1 MKTRLYLDTSVPSA
15 YFDSSKPVRQ
25 LMTQKWFENEL
36 SDFVLVSSVIAIDEI
51 GRMSNLTKRT
61 NILELFVQYD
71 IEILDITDV
80 SRRLAQIYIDKG
92 AIPSSETED
101 AYHIA
106 IATENRIESLVS
118 WNFKHIVS
126 LNPIRKIHEVN
137 LLEGYQE
144 VVIGSPEVFGGYKY
158 GNL

>member
-1 MKTRLYLDTSVPSA
+1 
-15 YFDSSKPVRQ
+15 
-25 LMTQKWFENEL
+25 MTQKWFENE
-36 SDFVLVSSVIAIDEI
+36 SNEYVLVSSVVAIDEI
-51 GRMSNLTKRT
+51 GRMTNSEKKE
-61 NILELFVQYD
+61 NILSLFLKYN
-71 IEILDITDV
+71 IEILGITDV
-80 SRRLAQIYIDKG
+80 SRKLAQIYIKKG
-92 AIPSSETED
+92 AIPSTEIED

-106 IATENRIESLVS
+106 IATENRIENLVS

-126 LNPIRKIHEVN
+126 ANPIRKIHEVN